1 MIKNA
6 MGATTGK
13 AIITFG
19 NKASVKDAII
29 KYDNRAVD
37 DLVTYVKPFK
47 VKG

>member
-6 MGATTGK
+6 MGSTTGK

-19 NKASVKDAII
+19 NKNSVKDAIQ

-37 DLVTYVKPFK
+37 DLVCYVKPFK